1 MPQTIFSVCLTQGV
15 CEPLIESA
23 LGVYLATSVTAVNL
37 ARIEAINSGSL
48 GWTAGRTSLFGESF
62 ASVLAYRM
70 GELPPST
77 FDRSS
82 RRNRNN
88 TLKFLQEMEEAADA
102 DRPVACSVYTTDSR
116 DQGVCSACAAF
127 AVTAA
132 FETCVQRTGN
142 SPGVSG
148 VPPPTGLSSQ
158 NLLDCAFNTAG
169 LAGCDGGQSFR
180 YLQWLTGGGL
190 DTTYS
195 WPYKDGAKKFEV
207 PLNASIQEAYAM
219 RPGGR
224 R

>member
-1 MPQTIFSVCLTQGV
+1 M
-15 CEPLIESA
+15 
-23 LGVYLATSVTAVNL
+23 AVNS
-37 ARIEAINSGSL
+37 RNL
-48 GWTAGRTSLFGESF
+48 GWTASRTSLFGESF

-77 FDRSS
+77 LDRSS
-82 RRNRNN
+82 QRNTNN
-88 TLKFLQEMEEAADA
+88 TLEFLQE
-102 DRPVACSVYTTDSR
+102 VAGATNNSRSVEKNVYTSDSR
-116 DQGVCSACAAF
+116 NQGVCSSCAAF

-158 NLLDCAFNTAG
+158 NLMDCAFNTAG

-190 DTTYS
+190 DTAYS

-207 PLNASIQEAYAM
+207 PVNTSIREAYGR
-219 RPGGR
+219 RPGER

>member
-1 MPQTIFSVCLTQGV
+1 M
-15 CEPLIESA
+15 
-23 LGVYLATSVTAVNL
+23 TSVTVVNL
-37 ARIEAINSGSL
+37 AVIEAINSRNL
-48 GWTAGRTSLFGESF
+48 GWTAGQTSLFGESF

-77 FDRSS
+77 LDRSG
-82 RRNRNN
+82 RRNRRN
-88 TLKFLQEMEEAADA
+88 TLKFLREMEESAEKDPKPEFLWFLEKIKVTSKN
-102 DRPVACSVYTTDSR
+102 DRPVEWSVYTTDSR
-116 DQGVCSACAAF
+116 NQGVCSSCAAF

-132 FETCVQRTGN
+132 FETCMQRTGN

-190 DTTYS
+190 DTAYS

-207 PLNASIQEAYAM
+207 PVNASIRDAYGM
-219 RPGGR
+219 RPGGQR
-224 R
+224 